1 MRTRRSGYVSYSN
14 GQSACAN
21 VWNGLLERWSVG
33 QPNLYLLQGTLLD
46 EGVIHWMFIPRE
58 LVSARYRGTT
68 TVSRVN
74 TTPTR
79 LMATRM
85 VYRHQGQSFQQR
97 IPKYTSAGINSI
109 ETHGEWIRQD
119 WMNFAD
125 EMGIGTVIV
134 PRCVGRTN
142 DRQGGSEMH
151 LAEHMVLQDQRLM
164 WDIKNHP
171 TVLAFALEG
180 DTSPHWSNRSLWT
193 DTLVDNPQGL
203 PVFGKHLPVRLFQ
216 VEYNPDNS
224 YKHQC
229 RPERCASSWLVE
241 TVTRPKFLD
250 WPSIAKSYAEAH
262 IKDAA
267 LGGVI
272 PSPRQAGGKN
282 RLTIQKSFKR
292 GVRHGKR
299 PPSD

>member
-1 MRTRRSGYVSYSN
+1 
-14 GQSACAN
+14 
-21 VWNGLLERWSVG
+21 
-33 QPNLYLLQGTLLD
+33 
-46 EGVIHWMFIPRE
+46 
-58 LVSARYRGTT
+58 
-68 TVSRVN
+68 
-74 TTPTR
+74 
-79 LMATRM
+79 
-85 VYRHQGQSFQQR
+85 
-97 IPKYTSAGINSI
+97 
-109 ETHGEWIRQD
+109 
-119 WMNFAD
+119 
-125 EMGIGTVIV
+125 
-134 PRCVGRTN
+134 
-142 DRQGGSEMH
+142 MH
-151 LAEHMVLQDQRLM
+151 LAEHMTLQDQRLM

-272 PSPRQAGGKN
+272 PSPRQAGGKDRSDN
-282 RLTIQKSFKR
+282 PEEFQAWSSAWKETAAAIEPTPLDSNVRASSDIKVNTSPNAWVELQMPGQTPIRRRSDATGLVNFWVYHEGPATLECAGGSQSITIEADAWVDFVHQANNAPISC
-292 GVRHGKR
+292 
-299 PPSD
+299 P